1 MICRFCRHAKHMLNT
16 VLKRWK
22 RNSSFFQKLSSRN
35 QLKFT
40 LFLDFIPLCVQ
51 TLLWFAKADLR
62 WHSTSVSIFC
72 PFSTEWLILFLKK
85 FWRNSSFFFFFFG
98 DFEPTRTSNVKSKQT
113 LCFPN
118 ISILNYI
125 IFILNGLIFC
135 SIFVYYLFLSKSIE
149 LDDWWMLLPNIV
161 VT

>member
-1 MICRFCRHAKHMLNT
+1 M
-16 VLKRWK
+16 
-22 RNSSFFQKLSSRN
+22 
-35 QLKFT
+35 
-40 LFLDFIPLCVQ
+40 DFIPLCVQ

-72 PFSTEWLILFLKK
+72 PFSTEWVILFLKK
-85 FWRNSSFFFFFFG
+85 FWRNSSFFFFFG

-135 SIFVYYLFLSKSIE
+135 SIFVYYLFKINRIRWL
-149 LDDWWMLLPNIV
+149 LDDV
-161 VT
+161 VTKYSCYLGYSIWIAKSKGTIDFYITLLKKYIRLVIHVWNWEYWIF